1 MWWLRKRLRS
11 CRGPCFGCCDDVGAG
26 VWGGDPSLEDCAG
39 LSCCG
44 VLGMVGAFENDK
56 LDFLENRK
64 REEVREGGPG
74 EVALDG
80 SPSEGGVIAGD
91 A

>member
-1 MWWLRKRLRS
+1 
-11 CRGPCFGCCDDVGAG
+11 
-26 VWGGDPSLEDCAG
+26 
-39 LSCCG
+39 
-44 VLGMVGAFENDK
+44 MVGAFVNDK

-74 EVALDG
+74 EVARDG
-80 SPSEGGVIAGD
+80 FTSEGGVIAGE

>member
-1 MWWLRKRLRS
+1 M
-11 CRGPCFGCCDDVGAG
+11 
-26 VWGGDPSLEDCAG
+26 DCAG

-44 VLGMVGAFENDK
+44 VVGMVGAFVNDK

-74 EVALDG
+74 EVARDG
-80 SPSEGGVIAGD
+80 FTSEGGVIAGE